1 MRQVTAVRAKPG
13 TRDRLVT
20 TLFLAALA
28 HGVVILGVGFSGEVG
43 DGARANTLEVT
54 LVTTPDG
61 ETPEDADYLAQAD
74 QRGAGNVDERVR
86 PESAQST
93 LSRVPNPGL
102 ETGWAEET
110 ELDVSDDSEDPDTLA
125 PTDPDTSPDPVL
137 TADDSEI
144 QVDARADAPRS
155 TRQPLQMARLMTD
168 GAEQAEP
175 VSDEDRQPL
184 AYSEDPRE
192 QFISVNTRE
201 SRFARYL
208 EEWRREV
215 ERIGNEHYPDEARR
229 EGLTGSLSLEVA
241 VNADGTLA
249 EITPR
254 SGSGYP
260 ALDRAAANIVRK
272 AAPFQPFP
280 EEIREDTDVLRFVYR
295 WEFGTGA
302 QMRGGVHL
310 EDG

>member
-1 MRQVTAVRAKPG
+1 MRKVETVRAQPG

-28 HGVVILGVGFSGEVG
+28 HGVVILGISFSDPPG

-54 LVTTPDG
+54 VVSSPDG

-74 QRGAGNVDERVR
+74 QSGAGNVAERVR

-93 LSRVPNPGL
+93 LSEMPNPGM
-102 ETGWAEET
+102 ESGWAEES
-110 ELDVSDDSEDPDTLA
+110 ELDVADVSDDPDSLDA
-125 PTDPDTSPDPVL
+125 PDAIETPDPVL
-137 TADDSEI
+137 TAEDS
-144 QVDARADAPRS
+144 DAPVMARPEAPRT
-155 TRQPLQMARLMTD
+155 TRQPLQLARLMTD

-175 VSDEDRQPL
+175 ISDEDRQPR
-184 AYSEDPRE
+184 AHSDDPRE

-208 EEWRREV
+208 EEWRVQV
-215 ERIGNEHYPDEARR
+215 EAVGNENYPEEARR
-229 EGLTGSLSLEVA
+229 EGMTGSLSLEVA

-254 SGSGYP
+254 SSSGHP
-260 ALDRAAANIVRK
+260 ELDRAAARIVRE
-272 AAPFQPFP
+272 AAPFPPFP
-280 EEIREDTDVLRFVYR
+280 DKIREDTDTLRFVYR
-295 WEFGTGA
+295 WEFGAERTL
-302 QMRGGVHL
+302 RGGVHV
-310 EDG
+310 EE

>member
-1 MRQVTAVRAKPG
+1 MRKIESVRVQPG

-28 HGVVILGVGFSGEVG
+28 HGVVILGIGFADPPG

-54 LVTTPDG
+54 VVTSPDG

-74 QRGAGNVDERVR
+74 QTGAGNVAERVR

-93 LSRVPNPGL
+93 LSELPNPGL
-102 ETGWAEET
+102 ESGWAEEN
-110 ELDVSDDSEDPDTLA
+110 ELDVADVSEEPDSLDAPDRMET
-125 PTDPDTSPDPVL
+125 PEPVL
-137 TADDSEI
+137 TAEDSD
-144 QVDARADAPRS
+144 VAVHARPEAPRT

-175 VSDEDRQPL
+175 ISDEDRQPR
-184 AYSEDPRE
+184 AHSDDPRE
-192 QFISVNTRE
+192 RFISVNTRE

-208 EEWRREV
+208 EEWRLQVEEV
-215 ERIGNEHYPDEARR
+215 GNQNYPEQARR

-254 SGSGYP
+254 SSSGHP
-260 ALDRAAANIVRK
+260 ELDRAAARIVRE
-272 AAPFQPFP
+272 AAPFPPFP
-280 EEIREDTDVLRFVYR
+280 DQIREDTDTLRFVYQ
-295 WEFGTGA
+295 WEFGAERTL
-302 QMRGGVHL
+302 RGGVHL
-310 EDG
+310 EQ